1 MLSGLL
7 TAISVLSSGYTFAK
21 RVMDDTK
28 KNRPEAYAK
37 LKKVPRSQRR
47 AFLDRELV
55 DQAKNIAKK
64 EVLRELKDE
73 YKEELRKQMLKDLE
87 IEAQDKAWDNVKE
100 VLESQKVEISRLKK
114 LREDTG
120 ISKK

>member
-28 KNRPEAYAK
+28 KNRPEAYEK

-87 IEAQDKAWDNVKE
+87 IEAQDKAWDNVKDVPE
-100 VLESQKVEISRLKK
+100 AQKVEISRLKK

>member
-55 DQAKNIAKK
+55 DHAKHEAKK

-73 YKEELRKQMLKDLE
+73 YKAELRKQMLKELE

-100 VLESQKVEISRLKK
+100 VLSKEKQQLENLKRIQNDKGISRK
-114 LREDTG
+114 
-120 ISKK
+120 

>member
-73 YKEELRKQMLKDLE
+73 YKEELRRQMLKDLE
-87 IEAQDKAWDNVKE
+87 IEAQDKAWDNVKD
-100 VLESQKVEISRLKK
+100 VLEAQKVEISRLKK

>member
-87 IEAQDKAWDNVKE
+87 IEAQDKAWDNVKD

>member
-28 KNRPEAYAK
+28 KNRPEAYEK

-100 VLESQKVEISRLKK
+100 VLESQKIEISRLKK